1 MYTLYDEKQKPTVKN
16 HSYTLSNEKH
26 ELAAKDKLYTDS
38 NAKEDLL
45 YSNPEKNYRPLFEG
59 HDQRTVF
66 QHDCDAILY
75 SKSFRRLMR
84 KTQVTYPGTTKNEH
98 TRTRL
103 THTLEVMQVARAIT
117 QAVGLNST
125 LSDAISLGHDLGHT
139 PFGHEGEQ
147 FLDKVCSGS
156 ENEGVAVTSLREKY
170 DLKSI
175 NFDFKH
181 NYQSVRVLVEWEG
194 SHYDEDEKC
203 SVPGLNISKQT
214 LEGILKH
221 SKIRRKTEPRKGDLY
236 RYPEII
242 KKNEF
247 FSTDKNFAV
256 WSVEAQIVGLADEIA
271 QVCHDLD
278 DAIAAEY
285 RVKKQL
291 YSEIAAFLNN
301 PIHRKYYEAL
311 ENQTFMYKN
320 PCDNRISIHKDVR
333 EAFHQFISW
342 VIGYLI
348 YISQTK
354 ILEKMD
360 DYRDRKDA
368 ESSQYFPLTEE
379 LAGETVTLG
388 DDELFMF
395 LKKIENKYIINNI
408 RINRENGKADFI
420 LKSIIEAYLN
430 NPNQLPDSVLGRYS
444 ADRRIIPEIKKI
456 LDEERK
462 DTVGNV
468 NIRYAFGKEF
478 DSETLK
484 LLRSD
489 PVFLRYIWDY
499 IASMTDQYALNEYKM
514 LYLSDPAYND
524 AF

>member
-1 MYTLYDEKQKPTVKN
+1 MVQVLLIMGSNKEKETDMNCILK
-16 HSYTLSNEKH
+16 
-26 ELAAKDKLYTDS
+26 LAAKDKIYTNPSARD
-38 NAKEDLL
+38 DLL
-45 YSNPEKNYRPLFEG
+45 YDNTNKNYSPLLEG

-103 THTLEVMQVARAIT
+103 THTLEVMQISRAIT
-117 QAVGLNST
+117 QALELNST
-125 LSDAISLGHDLGHT
+125 LAEAISLGHDIGHT

-147 FLDKVCSGS
+147 FLDKICYGI
-156 ENEGVAVTSLREKY
+156 ENDGVMSIPLKEKY
-170 DLKSI
+170 NLSCI

-181 NYQSVRVLVEWEG
+181 NYQSVRVLMTWEG
-194 SHYDEDEKC
+194 SHYDKETE
-203 SVPGLNISKQT
+203 SSLPGLNISKQT

-221 SKIRRKTEPRKGDLY
+221 SKIRRKTNPKKGYLY

-242 KKNEF
+242 KNHDF
-247 FSTDKNFAV
+247 FYPERHFAV

-278 DAIAAEY
+278 DAIVAEY

-291 YSEIAAFLNN
+291 YNEIKAFLND
-301 PIHRKYYEAL
+301 PKHKGYYDAL
-311 ENQTFMYKN
+311 ENQPFIYRDPSNGTIVI
-320 PCDNRISIHKDVR
+320 DRDVR
-333 EAFHQFISW
+333 ESLHQFISW

-348 YISQTK
+348 SVSQKKIARRISEYCK
-354 ILEKMD
+354 K
-360 DYRDRKDA
+360 KDA
-368 ESSQYFPLTEE
+368 VSGQYFPLTEE
-379 LAGETVTLG
+379 LAGEMVTLG
-388 DDELFMF
+388 DDELFKF
-395 LKKIENKYIINNI
+395 LKKIENKYIINNV

-430 NPNQLPDSVLGRYS
+430 NPKQLPDSVLERYS
-444 ADRRIIPEIKKI
+444 SDASILPEIKKI

-462 DTVGNV
+462 DSVGAV

-478 DSETLK
+478 DSETLR

>member
-1 MYTLYDEKQKPTVKN
+1 MKIQVLVIMSSNKEKETDTVDIHK
-16 HSYTLSNEKH
+16 
-26 ELAAKDKLYTDS
+26 LAAKNKNYTGS
-38 NAKEDLL
+38 SAREDLL
-45 YSNPEKNYRPLFEG
+45 YDNTDKNYSPLLDG

-103 THTLEVMQVARAIT
+103 THTLEVMQIARAIT
-117 QAVGLNST
+117 QALKLNST
-125 LSDAISLGHDLGHT
+125 LAEAISLGHDIGHT

-147 FLDKVCSGS
+147 FLDKICYGI
-156 ENEGVAVTSLREKY
+156 ENEGVTTISLKEKY
-170 DLKSI
+170 NLSCI

-181 NYQSVRVLVEWEG
+181 NYQSVRVLMTWEG
-194 SHYDEDEKC
+194 SHYDKDTE
-203 SVPGLNISKQT
+203 STLPGLNISKQT

-221 SKIRRKTEPRKGDLY
+221 SKIRRKTNPKKGYLY

-242 KKNEF
+242 RRNHDF
-247 FSTDKNFAV
+247 FYPERNFAV

-278 DAIAAEY
+278 DAIVAEY
-285 RVKKQL
+285 SVKKQL
-291 YSEIAAFLNN
+291 YDEIKAFLNN
-301 PIHRKYYEAL
+301 PKNKKYYEAL
-311 ENQTFMYKN
+311 KLQTFIYN
-320 PCDNRISIHKDVR
+320 DPCDHRISIRKDMR
-333 EAFHQFISW
+333 DASHQFISW

-348 YISQTK
+348 SVSQTK
-354 ILEKMD
+354 IAQRMSEYCEK
-360 DYRDRKDA
+360 KEA
-368 ESSQYFPLTEE
+368 VSGEYFPLTEE

-388 DDELFMF
+388 DDELFKF
-395 LKKIENKYIINNI
+395 LKKIENKYIINNV

-430 NPNQLPDSVLGRYS
+430 NPKQLPDSVLGRYS
-444 ADRRIIPEIKKI
+444 ADKNILPEIKVI
-456 LDEERK
+456 LDGERK
-462 DTVGNV
+462 DSVGAV

>member
-1 MYTLYDEKQKPTVKN
+1 MLVLLIMSSNKEK
-16 HSYTLSNEKH
+16 EKDIVDIRK
-26 ELAAKDKLYTDS
+26 LAAVDIIYTD
-38 NAKEDLL
+38 AGDDLL
-45 YSNPEKNYRPLFEG
+45 YSNPEKYYGSLLKNP
-59 HDQRTVF
+59 DKRTVF

-117 QAVGLNST
+117 QALGLNST
-125 LSDAISLGHDLGHT
+125 LAEAISLGHDIGHT

-156 ENEGVAVTSLREKY
+156 EKEAVATISLKDKY
-170 DLKSI
+170 KLENID
-175 NFDFKH
+175 FDFKH
-181 NYQSVRVLVEWEG
+181 NYQSVRVLIAWEG
-194 SHYDEDEKC
+194 SHYDENEKC

-221 SKIRRKTEPRKGDLY
+221 SKIRRKTDPRMGDLY
-236 RYPEII
+236 RYPEIVNND
-242 KKNEF
+242 KF
-247 FSTDKNFAV
+247 FSTDKDFAV

-301 PIHRKYYEAL
+301 PKHKKYYEAL
-311 ENQTFMYKN
+311 ENQTFIYKD
-320 PCDNRISIHKDVR
+320 PCNNRISIHKDVR
-333 EAFHQFISW
+333 DAFHQFISW

-348 YISQTK
+348 SVSQTNISQK
-354 ILEKMD
+354 ISEYCK
-360 DYRDRKDA
+360 KKNA
-368 ESSQYFPLTEE
+368 VSGEYFPLSEE

-388 DDELFMF
+388 DDELFKF
-395 LKKIENKYIINNI
+395 LKKIENKYIINNV

-430 NPNQLPDSVLGRYS
+430 NPKQLPDSVLERYS
-444 ADRRIIPEIKKI
+444 ADANILPEIKKI
-456 LDEERK
+456 LDDERK
-462 DTVGNV
+462 DSVGNV

-478 DSETLK
+478 DVETLK